1 MPSEKTRPP
10 GGSQGGLK
18 LGRDSDRKLG
28 QAEQVSVPSG
38 RWTQLNDVFSAVGA
52 QQQALAYAVIEVL
65 SGNGTVWAYASFVD
79 NNTSDPTTIPV
90 QLE

>member
-52 QQQALAYAVIEVL
+52 QQQALAYASV
-65 SGNGTVWAYASFVD
+65 VD